1 MNSQFKRTAFNTIQ
15 TSYKTGMNALDQFNE
30 GKYEMLIPAM
40 LNLCFSIEVAIKSIL
55 NINNVSF
62 KRTHHLGK
70 LFNDLSGEYKA
81 LIIDLV
87 LKSNQDGQVPMLSS
101 KDDFYRDLNKN
112 SSLYVDLRYFEL
124 EDKSIQ
130 FKANFITLL
139 SDIIVNMAL
148 RLINPNYIDKNESVH
163 LLIKKH
169 RENKKITIEELAGK
183 IGVHPTILEKY
194 ESNLNN
200 PSFKVLIKISDILD
214 VKIDDLIDMKK
225 GN

>member
-62 KRTHHLGK
+62 KRTHHLRK

-81 LIIDLV
+81 LTIDLV

-139 SDIIVNMAL
+139 SDIIVNMTL
-148 RLINPNYIDKNESVH
+148 RLINPNYIDKN
-163 LLIKKH
+163 
-169 RENKKITIEELAGK
+169 
-183 IGVHPTILEKY
+183 
-194 ESNLNN
+194 
-200 PSFKVLIKISDILD
+200 
-214 VKIDDLIDMKK
+214 
-225 GN
+225 